1 MSPLLPPL
9 KSKPRLL
16 LLPVI
21 GVWIVIGH
29 LEQTITYQIAAFY
42 HILFSYVNF
51 PDLIYQSAGTTAY
64 ELTKNGSRLSAAT
77 YSLLYCSFSMLI
89 IYLYLPYRAVIK
101 ITLGLLLGI
110 SLLTLLLNETGKLLS
125 FDPFRIIA
133 YRLMSLVVSPL
144 VVIILIPAMALIIPK
159 QESRS

>member
-1 MSPLLPPL
+1 MAAVYRLPP
-9 KSKPRLL
+9 
-16 LLPVI
+16 
-21 GVWIVIGH
+21 IVCF
-29 LEQTITYQIAAFY
+29 TAAFRCL
-42 HILFSYVNF
+42 LFTFTCHTGCY
-51 PDLIYQSAGTTAY
+51 
-64 ELTKNGSRLSAAT
+64 
-77 YSLLYCSFSMLI
+77 
-89 IYLYLPYRAVIK
+89 K